1 MSWKNSFSDRSS
13 YISQQ
18 MIKSARTATV
28 DRKTGETEISLTL
41 SLDGTGHPDI
51 RTGVPFFDHMLTL
64 FARHGLFD
72 LIVVAKGDIEVDY
85 HHTVEDVGIT
95 LGQALAK
102 ALGDKEGIRRYGSAY
117 VPMDEAL
124 ARVVVDCSGRPFLAY
139 EAPRGVEAIGMFP
152 FQLVEE
158 FLRAVAVQAGLTLH
172 VSILAGRDAHHMA
185 EAIFKALARALDVA
199 VFRDE
204 RVKGIPST
212 KGVL

>member
-1 MSWKNSFSDRSS
+1 MS
-13 YISQQ
+13 IS
-18 MIKSARTATV
+18 KRTASI
-28 DRKTGETEISLTL
+28 DRKTSETAIKMTL
-41 SLDGTGHPDI
+41 SLDGEGNSDV
-51 RTGVPFFDHMLTL
+51 RTGIPFFDHMLTL

-72 LIVVAKGDIEVDY
+72 LTVEAKGDIEVDF
-85 HHTVEDVGIT
+85 HHTVEDTGIA

-102 ALGDKEGIRRYGSAY
+102 ALADKNGIRRYGSAY
-117 VPMDEAL
+117 VPMDESL

-139 EAPRGVEAIGMFP
+139 EAPRGVEAIGLFP

-158 FLRAVAVQAGLTLH
+158 FLRALAVNAGLTLH

-185 EAIFKALARALDVA
+185 EAIFKALGRALDIA
-199 VFRDE
+199 VSHDE

>member
-1 MSWKNSFSDRSS
+1 MS
-13 YISQQ
+13 IPT
-18 MIKSARTATV
+18 RTATI
-28 DRKTGETEISLTL
+28 DRKTSETTINLTL
-41 SLDGTGHPDI
+41 SLDGEGNSDV
-51 RTGVPFFDHMLTL
+51 RTGIPFFDHMLTL

-72 LIVVAKGDIEVDY
+72 LTVEAKGDIEVDF
-85 HHTVEDVGIT
+85 HHTVEDTGIA

-102 ALGDKEGIRRYGSAY
+102 ALSDKSGIRRYGSAY

-139 EAPRGVEAIGMFP
+139 EAPRGVEAIGLFP

-158 FLRAVAVQAGLTLH
+158 FLRALAVNAGLTLH

-185 EAIFKALARALDVA
+185 EGIFKALGRALDIA
-199 VFRDE
+199 VSHDE

>member
-1 MSWKNSFSDRSS
+1 MS
-13 YISQQ
+13 IPT
-18 MIKSARTATV
+18 RTATI
-28 DRKTGETEISLTL
+28 DRKTSETAIKLTL
-41 SLDGTGHPDI
+41 TLDGEGNSDV
-51 RTGVPFFDHMLTL
+51 RTGIPFFDHMLTL
-64 FARHGLFD
+64 FARHGLVD
-72 LIVVAKGDIEVDY
+72 LTVEAKGDIEVDF
-85 HHTVEDVGIT
+85 HHTVEDTGIA

-102 ALGDKEGIRRYGSAY
+102 ALADKAGIRRYGSAY

-139 EAPRGVEAIGMFP
+139 EGPRGVEAIGLFP

-158 FLRAVAVQAGLTLH
+158 FLRALAVNAGLTLH

-185 EAIFKALARALDVA
+185 EGIFKALGRALDIA
-199 VFRDE
+199 VSRDE

>member
-1 MSWKNSFSDRSS
+1 MTNRT
-13 YISQQ
+13 
-18 MIKSARTATV
+18 SAIERA
-28 DRKTGETEISLTL
+28 TGETRITLSLTL
-41 SLDGTGHPDI
+41 DGEGRSAI
-51 RTGVPFFDHMLTL
+51 RTGIPFFDHMLTL
-64 FARHGLFD
+64 FSRHGLLD
-72 LIVVAKGDIEVDY
+72 LEIDAKGDIEVDY

-95 LGQALAK
+95 LGQALSK
-102 ALGDKEGIRRYGSAY
+102 ALGDKAGIRRYGHAY

-139 EAPRGVEAIGMFP
+139 EAPRGVEAIGLFP

-158 FLRAVAVQAGLTLH
+158 FLRAVAVNAGLTLH

-185 EAIFKALARALDVA
+185 EAVFKALGRALDIA
-199 VFRDE
+199 VSLDG

>member
-1 MSWKNSFSDRSS
+1 MS
-13 YISQQ
+13 ITP
-18 MIKSARTATV
+18 RTATV
-28 DRKTGETEISLTL
+28 DRKTGETEISITL

-51 RTGVPFFDHMLTL
+51 RTGIPFFDHMLTL

-72 LIVVAKGDIEVDY
+72 LVVLAKGDIEVDY

-95 LGQALAK
+95 LGHALGK
-102 ALGDKEGIRRYGSAY
+102 ALGDKAGIRRYGSAY

-185 EAIFKALARALDVA
+185 EAIFKAFARALDVA
-199 VFRDE
+199 VSRDE

>member
-1 MSWKNSFSDRSS
+1 MTIPARSAS
-13 YISQQ
+13 LE
-18 MIKSARTATV
+18 RT
-28 DRKTGETEISLTL
+28 TGETRINLSL
-41 SLDGTGHPDI
+41 SLDGEGRSDI
-51 RTGVPFFDHMLTL
+51 RTGIPFFDHMLTL
-64 FARHGLFD
+64 LSRHGLLD
-72 LIVVAKGDIEVDY
+72 LEIAAKGDIEVDY

-102 ALGDKEGIRRYGSAY
+102 ALGDKSGIRRYGHAY

-139 EAPRGVEAIGMFP
+139 EAPRGVEAIGLFP

-158 FLRAVAVQAGLTLH
+158 FLRAVAVNAGLTLH

-185 EAIFKALARALDVA
+185 EAVFKALGRALDIA
-199 VFRDE
+199 VSLDD

>member
-1 MSWKNSFSDRSS
+1 MSIPS
-13 YISQQ
+13 
-18 MIKSARTATV
+18 RTATIE
-28 DRKTGETEISLTL
+28 RKTSETVINLTL
-41 SLDGTGHPDI
+41 SLDGEGNSDV
-51 RTGVPFFDHMLTL
+51 RTGIPFFDHMLTL
-64 FARHGLFD
+64 FARHGLLD
-72 LIVVAKGDIEVDY
+72 LTIEAKGDIEVDF
-85 HHTVEDVGIT
+85 HHTVEDTGIA

-102 ALGDKEGIRRYGSAY
+102 ALADKSGIRRYGSAY

-139 EAPRGVEAIGMFP
+139 EAPRGVEAIGLFP

-158 FLRAVAVQAGLTLH
+158 FLRALAVNAELTLH

-185 EAIFKALARALDVA
+185 EGIFKALGRALDIA
-199 VFRDE
+199 VSHDE

>member
-1 MSWKNSFSDRSS
+1 MTIPARSAS
-13 YISQQ
+13 LE
-18 MIKSARTATV
+18 RT
-28 DRKTGETEISLTL
+28 TGETQIKLSL
-41 SLDGTGHPDI
+41 SLDGEGRSDI
-51 RTGVPFFDHMLTL
+51 RTGIPFFDHMLTL
-64 FARHGLFD
+64 LSRHGLLD
-72 LIVVAKGDIEVDY
+72 LEIAAKGDIEVDY

-95 LGQALAK
+95 LGQALSK
-102 ALGDKEGIRRYGSAY
+102 ALGDKTGIRRYGHAY

-139 EAPRGVEAIGMFP
+139 EVPRGVEAIGLFP

-158 FLRAVAVQAGLTLH
+158 FLRAVAVNAGLTLH

-185 EAIFKALARALDVA
+185 EAVFKALGRALDIA
-199 VFRDE
+199 VSHDD

>member
-1 MSWKNSFSDRSS
+1 MTTP
-13 YISQQ
+13 
-18 MIKSARTATV
+18 ARAASIE
-28 DRKTGETEISLTL
+28 RNTGETRITL
-41 SLDGTGHPDI
+41 SLCLDGEGSSRI
-51 RTGVPFFDHMLTL
+51 RTGIPFFDHMLTL
-64 FARHGLFD
+64 FSRHGLLD
-72 LIVVAKGDIEVDY
+72 LTIEAKGDIEVDY

-102 ALGDKEGIRRYGSAY
+102 ALGDKAGIRRYGHCY
-117 VPMDEAL
+117 VPMDESL

-139 EAPRGVEAIGMFP
+139 EAPRGVEAIGLFP

-158 FLRAVAVQAGLTLH
+158 FLRAVAVNAGLTLH

-185 EAIFKALARALDVA
+185 EAVFKALGRALDLA
-199 VFRDE
+199 VSLDG

>member
-1 MSWKNSFSDRSS
+1 MTTPARSAS
-13 YISQQ
+13 LE
-18 MIKSARTATV
+18 RT
-28 DRKTGETEISLTL
+28 TGETRINLSL
-41 SLDGTGHPDI
+41 SLDGEGRSDI
-51 RTGVPFFDHMLTL
+51 RTGIPFFDHMLTL
-64 FARHGLFD
+64 LSRHGLLD
-72 LIVVAKGDIEVDY
+72 LEIAAKGDIEVDY

-102 ALGDKEGIRRYGSAY
+102 ALGDKSGIRRYGHAY

-139 EAPRGVEAIGMFP
+139 EAPRGVEAIGLFP

-158 FLRAVAVQAGLTLH
+158 FLRAVAVNAGLTLH

-185 EAIFKALARALDVA
+185 EAVFKALGRALDIA
-199 VFRDE
+199 VSHDN

>member
-1 MSWKNSFSDRSS
+1 MSTAS
-13 YISQQ
+13 
-18 MIKSARTATV
+18 RTATV
-28 DRKTGETEISLTL
+28 DRKTGETDIALTL
-41 SLDGTGHPDI
+41 SLDGSGTPDV
-51 RTGVPFFDHMLTL
+51 RTGIPFFDHMLTL

-72 LIVVAKGDIEVDY
+72 LTVVAKGDIEVDF

-102 ALGDKEGIRRYGSAY
+102 ALGDKAGIRRYGSAY

-124 ARVVVDCSGRPFLAY
+124 ARVVVDCSGRPYLAY
-139 EAPRGVEAIGMFP
+139 EAPRGVESIGMFP

-172 VSILAGRDAHHMA
+172 VTILAGRDAHHMA
-185 EAIFKALARALDVA
+185 EAVFKALARALDVA
-199 VFRDE
+199 VSLDE